1 MLKKLPRIT
10 LLGAVLAPLLST
22 GCSACDVN
30 ALLPDAPVVEPDALP
45 RPVDAPYDCTLG
57 ALTTTVA
64 TLAGCDQQGDTDG
77 TRTVARFHNP
87 VNLVVVPTQSAV
99 YVADF
104 DNHRIRKLGFD
115 GEVTTV
121 IDQSM
126 MPAGTF
132 FRFPF
137 GLATAPDGT
146 LFIETD
152 DNALGVHSS
161 NTGTLWRWQPGD
173 AAPVALLQNIGRPR
187 GMVVLGNGNLLLADH
202 IHHILMLADPVAKT
216 VTTIAGSYNR
226 AGFADGNGT
235 MALFKEP
242 YHVALLLDGSI
253 AVTEFGGNRIRRLTI
268 DPTTFATAVS
278 TLAGNGTIG
287 ANDGAA
293 ANATFNQL
301 QGITVGLD
309 GAIYVTELGNAD
321 IRKLLAGQVTTI
333 AGSRTPGF
341 SDDANPLLAK
351 FFGLEG
357 LTRSAD
363 GRFLFVADGS
373 RGDSNSRFHRVR
385 SVRIGN

>member
-1 MLKKLPRIT
+1 MLTKFPLIA
-10 LLGAVLAPLLST
+10 LLGAFLSSLLST
-22 GCSACDVN
+22 GCSACDVK
-30 ALLPDAPVVEPDALP
+30 ALLPDAPVVEPDAPP
-45 RPVDAPYDCTLG
+45 RPIDAPYDCILGTL
-57 ALTTTVA
+57 TSTVA
-64 TLAGCDQQGDTDG
+64 TLAGCDQHGDTDG
-77 TRTVARFHNP
+77 ARVLARFHNP
-87 VNLVVVPTQSAV
+87 VNVVVVPGQPAL

-115 GEVTTV
+115 GAVTTV

-126 MPAGTF
+126 MPAGTL

-137 GLATAPDGT
+137 GLATASDGT

-152 DNALGVHSS
+152 DNALGMHSS

-173 AAPVALLQNIGRPR
+173 TAPVPLLQNIGRPR
-187 GMVVLGNGNLLLADH
+187 GMVLLSNGTLLLADH
-202 IHHILMLADPVAKT
+202 VHHILMLADPVAKT
-216 VTTIAGSYNR
+216 ITTIAGSYNR
-226 AGFADGNGT
+226 AGHADGNGN

-253 AVTEFGGNRIRRLTI
+253 AISEFAGHRIRRLTI
-268 DPTTFATAVS
+268 DPMTFATAVS
-278 TLAGNGTIG
+278 TLAGTGAIG
-287 ANDGAA
+287 GNDGAA
-293 ANATFNQL
+293 ANATFNQP
-301 QGITVGLD
+301 QGITVGVD

-333 AGSRTPGF
+333 AGARTPGF
-341 SDDANPLLAK
+341 GDDDNPLLAK

-363 GRFLFVADGS
+363 GKFLYVADGS

>member
-1 MLKKLPRIT
+1 MLAKIPLIASLAALLGT
-10 LLGAVLAPLLST
+10 LLGA

-30 ALLPDAPVVEPDALP
+30 ALVPDARVVEPDAAI
-45 RPVDAPYDCTLG
+45 RPVDAPYDCVLG
-57 ALTTTVA
+57 ALTSTVA
-64 TLAGCDQQGDTDG
+64 TLAGCDQHGDADG
-77 TRTVARFHNP
+77 SRSTARFHNP
-87 VNLVVVPTQSAV
+87 VNVVVVPNQRSL

-104 DNHRIRKLGFD
+104 DNHRIRKLDFD
-115 GEVTTV
+115 GVVTTV

-126 MPAGTF
+126 MPAGTI

-173 AAPVALLQNIGRPR
+173 TAPVALLQNIGRPR

-202 IHHILMLADPVAKT
+202 LHHILMLADPVAKT
-216 VTTIAGSYNR
+216 FVTIAGAYNR
-226 AGFADGNGT
+226 AGFADGNGN

-242 YHVALLLDGSI
+242 YHVALMLDGSI
-253 AVTEFGGNRIRRLTI
+253 AVSEFAGHRIRRVTI
-268 DPTTFATAVS
+268 DPVTFATAVS
-278 TLAGNGTIG
+278 TLAGTGAMG

-293 ANATFNQL
+293 ANATFNQP
-301 QGITVGLD
+301 QGITVGVD

-333 AGSRTPGF
+333 AGSRTAGF
-341 SDDANPLLAK
+341 SDDDNPLLAK

-373 RGDSNSRFHRVR
+373 RGDSDARFHRVR